1 VTSDHKGE
9 IPMKIS
15 SSLIIQFIRLF
26 DNRKIMEIALR
37 TGFLKRKKGVLPST
51 ILKVFTLGLLNT
63 PHPSLSQIASK
74 CEDFQGDL
82 TISKEAIYKR
92 LEKAS
97 LFLQEVFKYSMQQ
110 AMNKVIPVKTA
121 TILTQFK
128 DVKICDSTKITLPDK
143 LVDIHPG
150 LGGRN
155 AKSSLKIQGVYSL
168 ISSGFSSIEL
178 TKAPGADTT
187 YTDDLL
193 SLVHKDELLITDLG
207 YFDKTFFQSLSDK
220 GSYYLSRVKKNSVIY
235 VEKAGQLTKVDI
247 TDLLKGTV
255 VDTEI
260 FLGISYKKQLKCR
273 LVAVRLPEKVV
284 NQRRRKANQKSKTQ
298 GKQLSAKE
306 AELLAWNIVITNTTK
321 EQLSA
326 EAACDLYRA
335 RWQIELV
342 FKALKS
348 YLNLDKIGS
357 SGKYQLE
364 CIIYGRLIA
373 AVALLTLYNFLYLLS
388 NQYFSKCLSIL
399 RFAKIFAIHASNI
412 VLKLQLTIPNIY
424 SLASLLKRMCKKS
437 LHDKRQRKTT
447 LEILQEH
454 FFLENN
460 FQNIA

>member
-1 VTSDHKGE
+1 
-9 IPMKIS
+9 
-15 SSLIIQFIRLF
+15 
-26 DNRKIMEIALR
+26 MEIAMK
-37 TGFLKRKKGVLPST
+37 TGFLKRKKGALPNT
-51 ILKVFTLGLLNT
+51 VLKVFTLGLLNI

-74 CEDFQGDL
+74 CEEFQSGL
-82 TISKEAIYKR
+82 TISKEALHKR

-97 LFLQEVFKYSMQQ
+97 LFLQEVFKYIMHQT
-110 AMNKVIPVKTA
+110 MNQVIPVKTA
-121 TILTQFK
+121 AILTQFK
-128 DVKICDSTKITLPDK
+128 DVKVCDSTKITLPDK
-143 LVDIHPG
+143 LVDVYPG

-168 ISSGFSSIEL
+168 ISSGFSSVEL

-207 YFDKTFFQSLSDK
+207 YFDKTFFKSLSDK
-220 GSYYLSRVKKNSVIY
+220 GSYYLSRVKKNSVVY
-235 VEKAGQLTKVDI
+235 VEKSGQLTKVDI

-260 FLGISYKKQLKCR
+260 FLGISYKEQLKCR
-273 LVAVRLPEKVV
+273 LIAVRLPEEVL
-284 NQRRRKANQKSKTQ
+284 NQRRRKGNQKAKLQ
-298 GKQLSAKE
+298 GKQLSTKE
-306 AELLAWNIVITNTTK
+306 TELLAWNIVITSTTK
-321 EQLSA
+321 EQLTA

-348 YLNLDKIGS
+348 YLNIDKVGS

-364 CIIYGRLIA
+364 CLIYGRLIA
-373 AVALLTLYNFLYLLS
+373 AVALLTLYNFLYLPS
-388 NQYFSKCLSIL
+388 KQYFSKFLSIL
-399 RFAKIFAIHASNI
+399 RFAKIFTIHANNI
-412 VLKLQLTIPNIY
+412 VHKLQLTIPNIY
-424 SLASLLKRMCKKS
+424 FLVDLIKRMCRKS

-454 FFLENN
+454 FLLENN